1 MDRFNYLGAL
11 RHNLLPL
18 MDADG
23 KGGAGG
29 TGGDPE
35 PPEGNPEPKTFTMEE
50 MQAEI
55 DRRVTAALKKQ
66 QKKSDEK
73 IKEAERL
80 AKMNAEE
87 KAQYELDQREKRIAE
102 KEQELALAENKAECA
117 KILANKGISTDLVD
131 FVVDADA
138 DTMQANIK
146 LLEKAFKE
154 SVKSEVEKRLASDP
168 PKGGGGFSADGMTR
182 EQFRTLSI
190 AEQQKL
196 YDEHPE
202 VFKQMVQKG

>member
-11 RHNLLPL
+11 RHNFLPL

-35 PPEGNPEPKTFTMEE
+35 PPAENEPEMFTREE
-50 MQAEI
+50 LLAEV

-117 KILANKGISTDLVD
+117 KILANKGISADLVD

-138 DTMQANIK
+138 ETMQANIK
-146 LLEKAFKE
+146 LLEKCFKE
-154 SVKSEVEKRLASDP
+154 SVKAEVEKRLAADP
-168 PKGGGGFSADGMTR
+168 PKGGSGFSTDGMTR

-190 AEQQKL
+190 AEQQEL
-196 YDEHPE
+196 YDKHPE
-202 VFKQMVQKG
+202 VYRQMVQKG

>member
-11 RHNLLPL
+11 RHNWLPL
-18 MDADG
+18 MDTDG

-35 PPEGNPEPKTFTMEE
+35 PPGGTEPQTFTMEQL
-50 MQAEI
+50 QAEV

-73 IKEAERL
+73 IREAEKL

-87 KAQYELDQREKRIAE
+87 KARYELEQREKKIAE

-117 KILANKGISTDLVD
+117 KILANKGISADLVD

-138 DTMQANIK
+138 ETMQANIS
-146 LLEKAFKE
+146 LLDRAFKD
-154 SVKSEVEKRLASDP
+154 SVKAEVEKRLATDP
-168 PKGGGGFSADGMTR
+168 PKGGSGFSAEGITR
-182 EQFRTLSI
+182 DQFRTMSI

-196 YDEHPE
+196 FNEHPD
-202 VFKQMVQKG
+202 VYRQMVQKG